1 MAEAIRPAD
10 TLPVGPLVFGVVEM
24 HNRIR
29 QYLPRNASSAPAK
42 PLPLGAEAQ
51 PSETVCSGCDC
62 PKCRK
67 NSELAA
73 VRREAKEIESK
84 MRNLGSFE
92 VHHDRKQKKIV
103 ARLWIHATAN
113 IKPMPADTNL
123 AQHTINELRRVA
135 AEMLAAADRLE
146 WMDG

>member
-1 MAEAIRPAD
+1 
-10 TLPVGPLVFGVVEM
+10 M

-29 QYLPRNASSAPAK
+29 QYLPENASSSPAN
-42 PLPLGAEAQ
+42 PVPLGTDTQPAETA
-51 PSETVCSGCDC
+51 CSGCDC

-73 VRREAKEIESK
+73 VRRETKQIESK
-84 MRNLGSFE
+84 MRNLGSFD
-92 VHHDRKQKKIV
+92 VSVDRKTRKIV
-103 ARLWIHATAN
+103 AKLWIHGTAN
-113 IKPMPADTNL
+113 IKPMPGDTNL
-123 AQHTINELRRVA
+123 AQYTVNELRRVA